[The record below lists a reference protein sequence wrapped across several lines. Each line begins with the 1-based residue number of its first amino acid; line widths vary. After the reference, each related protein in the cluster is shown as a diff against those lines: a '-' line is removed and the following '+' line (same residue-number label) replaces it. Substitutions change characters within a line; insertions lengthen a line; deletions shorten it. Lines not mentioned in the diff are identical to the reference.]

1 MDKKYK
7 APTVKKAFQ
16 ILGLIAGSDHGLKI
30 SDLSKTLNISKSTVH
45 GITTALEEIGAV
57 QRDPPT
63 KRYTPG
69 LTLFELGRA
78 AYARIDL
85 KVLARSLMEDL
96 MLKTRESVFLGV
108 KNGDHVT
115 IVDIVESMQDLK
127 ITSPI
132 GTTIPLMAGA
142 IGKVFL
148 SSMTDEKAL
157 AYMCSKELACY
168 TENTI
173 TDQEHFIDEIR
184 KVQQSGYAFDNEEY
198 IQGVRAVA
206 SPIKFNGHLTAAI
219 WVVGFTPSMD
229 QDKMKAVAKQ
239 ITLTAQEI
247 QNNIESKTSGY
258 HVLH

>member
-1 MDKKYK
+1 MH
-7 APTVKKAFQ
+7 
-16 ILGLIAGSDHGLKI
+16 LIAESDHGLKI
-30 SDLSKTLNISKSTVH
+30 SDLSKALNISKSTVH
-45 GITTALEEIGAV
+45 GITMALEELGAV
-57 QRDPPT
+57 NRDAPT

-78 AYARIDL
+78 VYARIDL
-85 KVLARSLMEDL
+85 KSIARPLMEDL

-108 KNGDHVT
+108 KNGEHVT

-148 SSMTDEKAL
+148 SSMTDEQAL
-157 AYMCSKELACY
+157 EYICAKELACY

-173 TDQEHFIDEIR
+173 TDQQRFVEEIR
-184 KVQQSGYAFDNEEY
+184 AVRKTGYAFDNEEY

-206 SPIKFNGHLTAAI
+206 SPIKSNGHLTAAI

-229 QDKMKAVAKQ
+229 QKKNEGGSQA
-239 ITLTAQEI
+239 
-247 QNNIESKTSGY
+247 NN
-258 HVLH
+258 

>member
-16 ILGLIAGSDHGLKI
+16 ILDLIAASDHGLKI

-45 GITTALEEIGAV
+45 GITMALEEIGAV
-57 QRDPPT
+57 QRDVPT

-85 KVLARSLMEDL
+85 KLLARPLMEDL

-148 SSMTDEKAL
+148 SSMTDEQAL

-173 TDQEHFIDEIR
+173 TDQERFVQEIR
-184 KVQQSGYAFDNEEY
+184 SVRNTGYAFDNEEY

-206 SPIKFNGHLTAAI
+206 SPIRSNGHLTAAI

-239 ITLTAQEI
+239 ITRTAQEI
-247 QNNIESKTSGY
+247 QHKIESQTSGY
-258 HVLH
+258 HILH

>member
-16 ILGLIAGSDHGLKI
+16 ILQLIADSDRGLKI
-30 SDLSKTLNISKSTVH
+30 SDLSKSLNISKSTVH
-45 GITTALEEIGAV
+45 GITMALEELGAV
-57 QRDPPT
+57 NRDAPT

-85 KVLARSLMEDL
+85 KVLARPLMEDL
-96 MLKTRESVFLGV
+96 MLKTRESVFLGI
-108 KNGDHVT
+108 KNGERVT

-157 AYMCSKELACY
+157 DYICSKELDCY

-173 TDQEHFIDEIR
+173 TDQERFIDEIR
-184 KVQQSGYAFDNEEY
+184 TVRQTGYAFDNEEY

-206 SPIKFNGHLTAAI
+206 SPIKSNGHLTAAI

-229 QDKMKAVAKQ
+229 QKKMKAVARQ
-239 ITLTAQEI
+239 IIRTAQEI
-247 QNNIESKTSGY
+247 QHKIESNTFG
-258 HVLH
+258 HGIVH

>member
-1 MDKKYK
+1 MDRKYK
-7 APTVKKAFQ
+7 APIVKKAFR
-16 ILGLIAGSDHGLKI
+16 ILDLIAGSDRGLKI
-30 SDLSKTLNISKSTVH
+30 SDLSKTLNISKGTVH
-45 GITTALEEIGAV
+45 GIAVALEEIGAV
-57 QRDPPT
+57 KRDVRT

-78 AYARIDL
+78 AYARIDI
-85 KVLARSLMEDL
+85 KDLARPLMEDL

-108 KNGDHVT
+108 KNGEHVT

-148 SSMTDEKAL
+148 SSMPDGQAL
-157 AYMCSKELACY
+157 AYICSKDLACY

-173 TDQEHFIDEIR
+173 TDQKRLIDEIR
-184 KVQQSGYAFDNEEY
+184 AVRKTGYAFDSEEY

-206 SPIKFNGHLTAAI
+206 SPIRANGHLTAAI
-219 WVVGFTPSMD
+219 WVVGFTASMD
-229 QDKMKAVAKQ
+229 QKKMKAVAGQ
-239 ITLTAQEI
+239 ITRTAQEI
-247 QNNIESKTSGY
+247 QRKIESYNFG
-258 HVLH
+258 